1 MEPQQ
6 EHSPEQ
12 QARRHLLKLASY
24 VPPAILGAMI
34 AGGPRTA
41 MAWDGGDDDGKGGKG
56 GKKNCGSGHIVVS
69 AGGTACCPCVPS
81 SPQYNPTYC
90 NYKKCQMGNC
100 RACGQLVFGN
110 QGQCKMTTANCH
122 SCNCTRIGHDQ
133 FWICQ

>member
-34 AGGPRTA
+34 VGGPRAA
-41 MAWDGGDDDGKGGKG
+41 MAWGWGDDDGGKGGKG

-69 AGGTACCPCVPS
+69 AGGTACCPCVPA
-81 SPQYNPTYC
+81 PTTPALIA
-90 NYKKCQMGNC
+90 G
-100 RACGQLVFGN
+100 
-110 QGQCKMTTANCH
+110 T
-122 SCNCTRIGHDQ
+122 I
-133 FWICQ
+133 